1 MKKILL
7 FIFIIIS
14 ACTNNKVVNN
24 HGIIALEAK
33 SNKIEISKTNKNDVL
48 SIIGKPS
55 SVSMFDENLWFYF
68 ERENQNQSV
77 LKLGKSKIVKNNVLE
92 VSFDKYGI
100 VTSKRIYNIDD
111 MNKIDI
117 EKKITKKDYDK
128 SSFIVKSLNSII
140 QKVNSPVTKKKG
152 NRN

>member
-48 SIIGKPS
+48 NIIGKPS

-77 LKLGKSKIVKNNVLE
+77 FKLGKSKIVKNNVLE

-111 MNKIDI
+111 MNKVEI
-117 EKKITKKDYDK
+117 EKKITRKDYDK

>member
-77 LKLGKSKIVKNNVLE
+77 FKLGKSKIVKNNVLE

-111 MNKIDI
+111 MNKVEI
-117 EKKITKKDYDK
+117 EKKITRKDYDK
-128 SSFIVKSLNSII
+128 SYFIVKSLNSII

>member
-152 NRN
+152 DRN

>member
-14 ACTNNKVVNN
+14 ACSNNKVVNN

-77 LKLGKSKIVKNNVLE
+77 FKLGKSKIVKNNVLE

>member
-14 ACTNNKVVNN
+14 ACSNNKVVNN

-111 MNKIDI
+111 MNKVEI
-117 EKKITKKDYDK
+117 EKKITRKDYDK

>member
-7 FIFIIIS
+7 FIFIIVS
-14 ACTNNKVVNN
+14 ACSNNKVVNN

-48 SIIGKPS
+48 KIIGKPS
-55 SVSMFDENLWFYF
+55 SISMFDENLWFYF

-77 LKLGKSKIVKNNVLE
+77 IKLGKSKIVKNNVLE
-92 VSFDKYGI
+92 LSFDKYGI
-100 VTSKRIYNIDD
+100 VNLKKLYNIDD
-111 MNKIDI
+111 MNMVEI
-117 EKKITKKDYDK
+117 EKKITQKDYDK

>member
-14 ACTNNKVVNN
+14 ACSNNKVVNN

-48 SIIGKPS
+48 GIIGKPS

-68 ERENQNQSV
+68 EREKQNQSV
-77 LKLGKSKIVKNNVLE
+77 FKLGKSKIVKNNVLE
-92 VSFDKYGI
+92 VSFDKFGM
-100 VTSKRIYNIDD
+100 VTSKKFYNIDD
-111 MNKIDI
+111 MNKVEI
-117 EKKITKKDYDK
+117 EKQITLKEYDK

-152 NRN
+152 SRN

>member
-77 LKLGKSKIVKNNVLE
+77 FKLGKSKIVKNNVLE

>member
-14 ACTNNKVVNN
+14 ACSNNKVVNN

>member
-48 SIIGKPS
+48 SIIVKPS

-77 LKLGKSKIVKNNVLE
+77 FKLGKSKIVKNNVLE

-111 MNKIDI
+111 MNKVEI
-117 EKKITKKDYDK
+117 EKKITRKDYDK

>member
-111 MNKIDI
+111 MNKVEI
-117 EKKITKKDYDK
+117 EKKITRKDYDK

>member
-1 MKKILL
+1 
-7 FIFIIIS
+7 
-14 ACTNNKVVNN
+14 
-24 HGIIALEAK
+24 
-33 SNKIEISKTNKNDVL
+33 
-48 SIIGKPS
+48 
-55 SVSMFDENLWFYF
+55 MFDENLWFYF

-77 LKLGKSKIVKNNVLE
+77 FKLGKSKIVKNNVLE

-111 MNKIDI
+111 MNKVEI
-117 EKKITKKDYDK
+117 EKKITRKDYDK

>member
-77 LKLGKSKIVKNNVLE
+77 FKLGKSKIVKNNVLE

-111 MNKIDI
+111 MNKVEI
-117 EKKITKKDYDK
+117 EKKITRKDYDK